1 MGWPAIPFPLKTRK
15 LPDRRLIRSDAGD
28 NLDLQHHHLANGLAI
43 IGGCF
48 GIGYLHTYLV

>member
-28 NLDLQHHHLANGLAI
+28 NLDLQHHHLANGLAN